1 MQSSMSMISL
11 QNKNGLYFLFYEVGG
26 HKETIKFENLKHY
39 QQTIHSPSIHNT
51 KQHLLIFP
59 RWHKLK
65 RTGRGRL
72 VCGTQKTGNEV
83 NQGLNHNAFRAG
95 PRFHD
100 RYADHNALRLNES
113 RFFRPICI
121 AQYCQV
127 TD

>member
-1 MQSSMSMISL
+1 MDCISFSM
-11 QNKNGLYFLFYEVGG
+11 KWGG

-51 KQHLLIFP
+51 KQHLLP
-59 RWHKLK
+59 KMAQVEK
-65 RTGRGRL
+65 DRTWSL

-113 RFFRPICI
+113 GFFRPIYI